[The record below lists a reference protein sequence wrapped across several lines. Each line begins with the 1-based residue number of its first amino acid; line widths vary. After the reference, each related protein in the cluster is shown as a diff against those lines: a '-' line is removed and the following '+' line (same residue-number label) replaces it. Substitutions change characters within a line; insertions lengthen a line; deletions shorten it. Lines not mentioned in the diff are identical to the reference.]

1 MEEEAGLTT
10 RAAQIVVWRRSRCIH
25 GRAVAGQTAGT
36 ECRAW
41 FSSTLSGS
49 SGLRRRSSR
58 QLQWASRGSAPMPAP
73 DFCQDDAQRRSRHV
87 RVISALS
94 PNVDISQREWHFRY
108 VRKGGNHGP
117 FL

>member
-1 MEEEAGLTT
+1 
-10 RAAQIVVWRRSRCIH
+10 
-25 GRAVAGQTAGT
+25 
-36 ECRAW
+36 
-41 FSSTLSGS
+41 
-49 SGLRRRSSR
+49 
-58 QLQWASRGSAPMPAP
+58 MPAP

-117 FL
+117 FLRYGNWD